1 MRKFA
6 KSLSRECVALHC
18 FHNRIYMSCTMFCV
32 SVTVFVDIEIP
43 DISCTLASRS
53 LSFLNVKCGWDA
65 FRMIF
70 GNRILLYQVHR
81 CFWWTSE
88 HVGRK
93 KGLGRG
99 KALRGLL
106 SMELSSGLICGF
118 RKDSV
123 LTRCIA
129 LGNFESSKVGA
140 EADTCEEEVCSRYI
154 DPALEANDTS
164 RFIYHNIT
172 RYCDGKLSLI
182 SECTDW
188 LGPWLPQWHVLNIT
202 QCGMAQEQPQQPCVG
217 QHLHHTSAASA
228 SAPPTSRAQ
237 VRSSAVATRVLVS
250 VRMAGTAPLRRC
262 SGRS

>member
-1 MRKFA
+1 
-6 KSLSRECVALHC
+6 
-18 FHNRIYMSCTMFCV
+18 
-32 SVTVFVDIEIP
+32 
-43 DISCTLASRS
+43 
-53 LSFLNVKCGWDA
+53 
-65 FRMIF
+65 MIF

-81 CFWWTSE
+81 CFWRTSE

-106 SMELSSGLICGF
+106 SMELSSGIICGF

-154 DPALEANDTS
+154 DPALEANNTS